1 VGAKTFLP
9 RGAFLASSVEHQRKL
24 QMEERIKRFQITLV
38 KVMHPG
44 FVSVGFT
51 YTTLIYATF

>member
-1 VGAKTFLP
+1 
-9 RGAFLASSVEHQRKL
+9 
-24 QMEERIKRFQITLV
+24 MEERIKRFQITLV

-51 YTTLIYATF
+51 YTTLIYTTFR